1 MTVTSPRCLIK
12 FCGLVRQQDVELAVE
27 LGVDA
32 IGFVFYT
39 KSPRF
44 VSADLARKL
53 RAALPAS
60 VQAVG
65 LFVNQSREE
74 IQSIARQVSLDVLQ
88 FHGDEPAQALTDW
101 NLPVWRAV
109 RMQNAHDLDMARQA
123 FPMAQRYLL
132 DAHVASYGGAGQ
144 TFDWSLLARD
154 AGAADQQLVLSGGL
168 DSANVKAGIAA
179 IRPAMVDVSSGIQ
192 TDDPRAKDAQ
202 KMRDFVRAVA
212 NTA

>member
-1 MTVTSPRCLIK
+1 MTLTSPRCLIK

-32 IGFVFYT
+32 IGFVFYS

-88 FHGDEPAQALTDW
+88 FHGDEPAQALADW

-109 RMQNAHDLDMARQA
+109 RMQNAHDLDMARQT

-144 TFDWSLLARD
+144 TFDWSLLAHD
-154 AGAADQQLVLSGGL
+154 AGA
-168 DSANVKAGIAA
+168 
-179 IRPAMVDVSSGIQ
+179 AMVDVSSGIQ

-202 KMRDFVRAVA
+202 KMRDFVHAVA